1 MVDTDLLVQVLRKRG
16 HTVGAIFHVPENAGE
31 YELEVD
37 GDIIT
42 LAEARS
48 LLEQEHGASTAS

>member
-1 MVDTDLLVQVLRKRG
+1 MVDTDLLVQALRKRG

-31 YELEVD
+31 YELDVD

-48 LLEQEHGASTAS
+48 LLEQKEATQQAY

>member
-1 MVDTDLLVQVLRKRG
+1 MVDTDLLVGALRKHG
-16 HTVGAIFHVPENAGE
+16 HTVGAVIHVPENAGE
-31 YELEVD
+31 YEFDVD

-48 LLEQEHGASTAS
+48 LLEHEAAT

>member
-1 MVDTDLLVQVLRKRG
+1 MVDIDLLVQTLRRHG
-16 HTVGAIFHVPENAGE
+16 HTVGSVFHVPENAGE

-42 LAEARS
+42 LAEAR
-48 LLEQEHGASTAS
+48 LVLEQEEARKAS